1 MDKQTKSQSEIEY
14 VEAEPIGEEAP
25 PALQP
30 MPHSRPHAQSQVH
43 YQTSGGCVPC
53 CGPIGCAT
61 IIMVLLLLFGSADF
75 AKPLMYALAIF
86 VVVSTIGGMVAKG
99 RRG

>member
-1 MDKQTKSQSEIEY
+1 MDKQTKSHNEVEY
-14 VEAEPIGEEAP
+14 VEAEPIGMEAG

-30 MPHSRPHAQSQVH
+30 MPHVRAQPQVH
-43 YQTSGGCVPC
+43 YQTSAGCVPC

-61 IIMVLLLLFGSADF
+61 VLMILLLVFGPSDLAR
-75 AKPLMYALAIF
+75 PLVFALAIF
-86 VVVSTIGGMVAKG
+86 VAVSAIGGMFAKR